1 MRKTADS
8 MSVRSVGS
16 SADLLAF
23 RFSRTDLIFVFLAG
37 TIAFC
42 ESWFSSAA
50 SGVLDAVLS
59 TSFVIEVY
67 LCFRL
72 LLPMT
77 LFIRVGD
84 VFRCRYGFGLACAA
98 GALSVLDHGPV
109 RSLILAPEFCL
120 LQLVVAGWAVLGA
133 IMFVRM
139 CSRALLSA
147 VYLAIGGLIAT
158 GPVGLVTLLLVWLV
172 HLSVRV
178 RLLGDA
184 PVAPA
189 VDLVE
194 DDRYSEILVVA
205 RCCNCLRNSRIL
217 CALSLMAGAVAV
229 LTIKTWFFFGCDK
242 MAAFESL
249 LCSYRSLGPL
259 LLKIDFIV
267 PLMVTGVL
275 LFVTLCFSR
284 QATDILEPLKGGSML
299 LFGIVLFVS
308 LVWSTGVIWT
318 IDPFSTMKS
327 ICIIPEIFSAAA
339 LVVSASVFIV
349 ELGCRNHLVIPNG
362 IDEDL
367 YRAPSRQI
375 RNLRVFGL
383 AATIL
388 IIVEM
393 VPRFLGT

>member
-72 LLPMT
+72 LLPMA

-133 IMFVRM
+133 MMFVRM

-189 VDLVE
+189 VEHIE
-194 DDRYSEILVVA
+194 DDRYSEILVVV
-205 RCCNCLRNSRIL
+205 RCCTCLRNSRIL
-217 CALSLMAGAVAV
+217 CALSLMGGAAVALIV
-229 LTIKTWFFFGCDK
+229 RTRVFFDSDGA
-242 MAAFESL
+242 AAFDSL
-249 LCSYRSLGPL
+249 LCSYRALGPL
-259 LLKIDFIV
+259 LMKVDFMA
-267 PLMVTGVL
+267 PLMVTGAL
-275 LFVTLCFSR
+275 IFVALCFSR
-284 QATDILEPLKGGSML
+284 RATDILEPLRGGHML
-299 LFGIVLFVS
+299 LFGIVMVVS
-308 LVWSTGVIWT
+308 LIWSTGVIWKL
-318 IDPFSTMKS
+318 DPFSAMKP

-339 LVVSASVFIV
+339 LVVSVSVFIV

-367 YRAPSRQI
+367 YRAPSRLA

-383 AATIL
+383 AMAIL
-388 IIVEM
+388 VIVEM
-393 VPRFLGT
+393 VPRFLRA